1 MPSILGIKLSSGNE
15 KSTLEKVKIFL
26 KGKRLFYVVTPNP
39 EIILA
44 ALKDEELKRIL
55 NQADLSLADGFG
67 LKIAGLIKG
76 QKITRITGADLSLK
90 ILNIAQTENT
100 KILIINWIKGLS
112 SALEI
117 TTILK
122 AKYPNLNCLVLD
134 LERKIN
140 LDDKEIETINNFAP
154 KIIFS
159 ALGSPYQEKIIFNNL
174 NSWPSARFAI
184 GVGGS
189 FDFLTGKAKRA
200 PKTIRSM
207 GLEWLWRLI
216 QQPQRIKRIY
226 NATIVFPFKVIIA
239 TIKGENKNKE

>member
-26 KGKRLFYVVTPNP
+26 KGERLFYVVTPNP

-159 ALGSPYQEKIIFNNL
+159 ALGSPYQEKIIFN
-174 NSWPSARFAI
+174 
-184 GVGGS
+184 
-189 FDFLTGKAKRA
+189 
-200 PKTIRSM
+200 
-207 GLEWLWRLI
+207 
-216 QQPQRIKRIY
+216 
-226 NATIVFPFKVIIA
+226 
-239 TIKGENKNKE
+239 ENKLAKENNFLGGKTGFLLTPNKGGLISLFRYRDYTILIIVLDGNWYDRYQDTKNILSCLPD